1 MFTGLVEEKGEV
13 VSFHEQ
19 PEAWRLRIRADLVA
33 QDLELGDSV
42 AINGCCLSVVEISKT
57 ILTFDVLEETRRLT
71 NLRNLD
77 LGSKVN
83 LERSLRFN
91 GRVGGHFITGHID
104 GTGRIVELGMRGKDV
119 ILRVEAPEEFERYM
133 VYKGCVGIDGIS
145 LTVAEVKG
153 QTLTVWLIP
162 HTLQVTALG
171 ELKKGDTVNLEFDLL
186 AKYTEKILSKQEK

>member
-13 VSFHEQ
+13 LGFHKQ
-19 PEAWRLRIRADLVA
+19 PEAWRLRIRANLVA
-33 QDLELGDSV
+33 QDLELGESIAV
-42 AINGCCLSVVEISKT
+42 NGCCLSVIEISKT

-91 GRVGGHFITGHID
+91 GRVGGHFLTGHVD
-104 GTGRIVELGMRGKDV
+104 GTGKIVELGMRGRDV
-119 ILRVEAPEEFERYM
+119 ALRVRAPENSERYL
-133 VYKGCVGIDGIS
+133 VYKGCIGIDGIS
-145 LTVAEVKG
+145 LTVAEVEG
-153 QTLTVWLIP
+153 RILTIWLIP

-171 ELKKGDTVNLEFDLL
+171 DLKRGDLVNLEFDLL
-186 AKYTEKILSKQEK
+186 AKYTEKILSQQER